1 MGWFWPEHGA
11 LPPGTAYLRNDAK
24 EGKKTVS
31 KTKSKKKMLLVEDDD
46 DLRELLEMML
56 GGDFEVRSCAS
67 GAEAL
72 WRLRTE
78 PLDVLLTDLSLPDV
92 PGEDLAQAARRLEP
106 NVVIVAMSGDAERLA
121 ACRGLADG
129 LIAKPCT
136 FDAFKLALRRALE
149 HVTGKAG
156 NVLSGAV
163 ATVLLGV
170 LNLAHPVW

>member
-1 MGWFWPEHGA
+1 M
-11 LPPGTAYLRNDAK
+11 
-24 EGKKTVS
+24 S
-31 KTKSKKKMLLVEDDD
+31 KTKTKKKMLLVEDDD

-56 GGDFEVRSCAS
+56 GPEFELRSCAT

-78 PLDVLLTDLSLPDV
+78 PLDVLLTDLALPDV

-106 NVVIVAMSGDAERLA
+106 NVVVVAMSGDAERLA
-121 ACRGLADG
+121 SCRGLADG
-129 LIAKPCT
+129 LIAKPCS

-149 HVTGKAG
+149 RVTGGKPENLTAI
-156 NVLSGAV
+156 V

-170 LNLAHPVW
+170 LNHTYLW